1 LPKALVLS
9 GGGPLGVAWQTGLAV
24 GLARSGVRLAEA
36 DLIVGTSAGSVV
48 GAQLALGKE
57 MGALLEQ
64 VEHFWAGQARS
75 AGESGAAGD
84 AGTAGASAVIAERMQ
99 TLLNLMADATTSD
112 EGIPAETRV
121 ALGRFALEADAG
133 PEERFAGAFAFL
145 ARDAWPARFRCTAVD
160 AESGT
165 FVVWDGRGGENLD
178 RAVASSCAVPGIFP
192 PITVRGRRYIDGGM
206 RSGTNADLAQGND
219 RVLIVTLVGRAGAA
233 AGPENPV
240 EERFRLRLEAEQAVL
255 VGAGANVRV
264 VGPDEKATAVM
275 GLNMMDASI
284 GPAAAEAGTRQ
295 GETLG
300 AELAD
305 FWD

>member
-1 LPKALVLS
+1 MPKALVLS

-36 DLIVGTSAGSVV
+36 DMIVGTSAGSVV

-57 MGALLEQ
+57 MGALLAQ

-75 AGESGAAGD
+75 AGESGAAGGAHTD
-84 AGTAGASAVIAERMQ
+84 GASAMIGERMQ

-112 EGIPAETRV
+112 EGIPADTRA

-145 ARDAWPARFRCTAVD
+145 AGEAWPARFRCTSVD
-160 AESGT
+160 AETGT
-165 FVVWDGRGGENLD
+165 FVVWDGRAGESLD
-178 RAVASSCAVPGIFP
+178 RAVASSCAVPGLFP

-219 RVLIVTLVGRAGAA
+219 RVLIVTLVGRSGAA
-233 AGPENPV
+233 ASENPA
-240 EERFRLRLEAEQAVL
+240 EERFRVRLEAEQAML
-255 VGAGANVRV
+255 VGAGATVRV
-264 VGPDEKATAVM
+264 VGPDEKAAAVM
-275 GLNMMDASI
+275 GLNLMDASI

-295 GETLG
+295 GEILA

>member
-57 MGALLEQ
+57 MGALLAQ

-75 AGESGAAGD
+75 AGESGAAGG
-84 AGTAGASAVIAERMQ
+84 AGSAGASAVIAERMQ

-112 EGIPAETRV
+112 EGIPAETRA

-145 ARDAWPARFRCTAVD
+145 AGDAWPARFRCTAVD

-165 FVVWDGRGGENLD
+165 FVVWDGRTGESLD

-206 RSGTNADLAQGND
+206 RSGTNADLARGND
-219 RVLIVTLVGRAGAA
+219 RVLIVTLVGSAGAA
-233 AGPENPV
+233 AVPENPV
-240 EERFRLRLEAEQAVL
+240 EERFRVRLEAERAVL
-255 VGAGANVRV
+255 AGAGATVRV

-275 GLNMMDASI
+275 GLNMMDASN
-284 GPAAAEAGTRQ
+284 GPAAADAGTRQ
-295 GETLG
+295 GETLA

-305 FWD
+305 FWG